1 MAGRTES
8 IGSGVGRLALAP
20 RGVRAS
26 RARDAILWG
35 GFSAGV
41 LDIVDAF
48 VMSAMAGVMPN
59 RVLQAIASGLLGREA
74 FQGGLA
80 TAALGL
86 VLHFVIAF
94 GAATT
99 YYAAS
104 LKLPVLT
111 RRWVICGLAFGLA
124 VFFFMQHVV
133 LPLSAFRIS
142 PNRSLFPVNGLLI
155 HALGVGLPIA
165 FFTWRSTRR

>member
-1 MAGRTES
+1 MITHGRPGVPRWRKA
-8 IGSGVGRLALAP
+8 IG
-20 RGVRAS
+20 
-26 RARDAILWG
+26 WG
-35 GFSAGV
+35 GFAAGV
-41 LDIVDAF
+41 LDIIAAF
-48 VMSAMAGVMPN
+48 VVSGSNGVAPT

-74 FQGGLA
+74 FQGGLT

-86 VLHFVIAF
+86 FLHFVIAF
-94 GAATT
+94 GAAAT

-104 LKLPVLT
+104 LTVPALI
-111 RRWVICGLAFGLA
+111 RRWVVCGLAFGLA

-142 PNRSLFPVNGLLI
+142 PNRELFPVEGLLI

-165 FFTWRSTRR
+165 FFTWRASRR